1 MSSLMLRKF
10 RSLAYQTSGHYQLPN
25 LGHKGSA
32 GSFTVKLSTRSD
44 KTLDALGILDSLIRK
59 MPLKPERV
67 EASKQTLL
75 NSINNDYPFFR
86 NLSKKVAN
94 ARMKGYDCDP
104 AEEFLQDMITM
115 DIQDISRFYQE
126 QVSGRPV
133 VYVIVGNLKRID
145 MKKLAE
151 YGTIVEVQKKE
162 IYK

>member
-1 MSSLMLRKF
+1 
-10 RSLAYQTSGHYQLPN
+10 
-25 LGHKGSA
+25 
-32 GSFTVKLSTRSD
+32 
-44 KTLDALGILDSLIRK
+44 
-59 MPLKPERV
+59 
-67 EASKQTLL
+67 
-75 NSINNDYPFFR
+75 
-86 NLSKKVAN
+86 
-94 ARMKGYDCDP
+94 
-104 AEEFLQDMITM
+104 MITM

>member
-1 MSSLMLRKF
+1 MSSLMLIKF

-32 GSFTVKLSTRSD
+32 GSFTVKLSIRSD
-44 KTLDALGILDSLIRK
+44 KTLDALGILDSLIRN

-67 EASKQTLL
+67 EAAKQTLL

-104 AEEFLQDMITM
+104 AEEFCKI
-115 DIQDISRFYQE
+115 
-126 QVSGRPV
+126 
-133 VYVIVGNLKRID
+133 
-145 MKKLAE
+145 
-151 YGTIVEVQKKE
+151 
-162 IYK
+162 